1 MACLVSLGYPGS
13 TEEMGPRAT
22 VGPRE
27 PPVKL
32 DLRALKGPKVLKEN
46 RMPRL
51 LRETGNNVR
60 GEALMMGGTMG

>member
-13 TEEMGPRAT
+13 TEEMEPRAT

-32 DLRALKGPKVLKEN
+32 DLRALNGPKVLKEN
-46 RMPRL
+46 RIPRP
-51 LRETGNNVR
+51 LRETGNNMR
-60 GEALMMGGTMG
+60 GRTLVMGETVG